1 MRHGVNVGSLLWKIP
16 KVFKLIDGYDRSE
29 GSVLEISDL
38 PTVNASLNS
47 VSAIFLIVGYIF
59 IRQKKIAAHKNC
71 MLAAFSVS
79 VLFLI
84 SYVIYHANAGS
95 TPFTKQGWIRP
106 VYFTILISHIILAFL
121 IVPLSLRTLYLAWR
135 ERFEQHRRIAK
146 ITFPVWLYVSVT
158 GVIIYL
164 MLYQMP

>member
-1 MRHGVNVGSLLWKIP
+1 M
-16 KVFKLIDGYDRSE
+16 
-29 GSVLEISDL
+29 LEISDL

-146 ITFPVWLYVSVT
+146 ITFPIWLYVSVT

>member
-1 MRHGVNVGSLLWKIP
+1 M
-16 KVFKLIDGYDRSE
+16 
-29 GSVLEISDL
+29 LEISDL

-47 VSAIFLIVGYIF
+47 VSAIILIVGYIF

-121 IVPLSLRTLYLAWR
+121 IVPLALRTLYLAWR

-146 ITFPVWLYVSVT
+146 ITFPIWLYVSVT
-158 GVIIYL
+158 GVLIYL
-164 MLYQMP
+164 MLYQMS